1 MSTHNIELSLPSE
14 WDNDQEMMDEE
25 HSAVSSEEASKVFEQ
40 WQTDDNDEEMDIMDV
55 DEQIGSNLLGDEL
68 FPDPCASPTGP
79 LEEFSYLNFDDEEV
93 DKFSLSLLNFTSSDE
108 DNASGSSTSSSSSSQ
123 PFEERY
129 KESLKKLAESMKRS
143 QETRKSLVMKTDKTE
158 EYLRR
163 KSVAGVIRSIEKS
176 STQLKAYLSNTATCA

>member
-1 MSTHNIELSLPSE
+1 MFNNVELSLPSE

-40 WQTDDNDEEMDIMDV
+40 WQTDDNDQEMDIMDV

-79 LEEFSYLNFDDEEV
+79 LEELSYLNFDTDEV
-93 DKFSLSLLNFTSSDE
+93 DKFSLSLLNFTADGE
-108 DNASGSSTSSSSSSQ
+108 KETANSTSM

-129 KESLKKLAESMKRS
+129 KESLKKLADSMKRS
-143 QETRKSLVMKTDKTE
+143 QETRKSLIMKTDKTE

-163 KSVAGVIRSIEKS
+163 ASVAGVIKSIEKS
-176 STQLKAYLSNTATCA
+176 STQLKQYLRTASCA